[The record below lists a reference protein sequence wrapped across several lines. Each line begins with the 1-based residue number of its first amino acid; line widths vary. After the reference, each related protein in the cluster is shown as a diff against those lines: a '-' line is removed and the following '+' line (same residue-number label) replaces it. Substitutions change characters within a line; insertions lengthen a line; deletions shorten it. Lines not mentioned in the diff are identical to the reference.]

1 MNREE
6 SKDVSRGLKTT
17 IVILAALVVVG
28 LITLPSLRRAIE
40 RISKTPQTE
49 QQARREVMQV
59 PISTPT
65 DVKVRAQMFWLSK
78 SSSSALEPTTVEI
91 PLSADPAERAKQ
103 LLIALILMP
112 PAPER
117 RTLPADATLLAFYI
131 QPDGTGIA
139 DFSDEVQTGTPSGI
153 LSEQLAVDSIV
164 QTLGANMSGIER
176 LKILIHGQDA
186 ETLAGHLDLS
196 GLFPVPSL
204 AAAPAPAA
212 PARAAAKTAPAP
224 AATTSGSGQSKP
236 AGSAPASLAPV
247 KP

>member
-1 MNREE
+1 MNRGEN
-6 SKDVSRGLKTT
+6 KGMSRGLKTT
-17 IVILAALVVVG
+17 IVVLAALVVVG
-28 LITLPSLRRAIE
+28 LITLPGLRRAIE
-40 RISKTPQTE
+40 RISKSPQTE

-78 SSSSALEPTTVEI
+78 SSPSSLEPTTVEI
-91 PLSADPAERAKQ
+91 PLSADPVERAKQ

-153 LSEQLAVDSIV
+153 LSEQLAVDSVV

-196 GLFPVPSL
+196 GLFPVPSP
-204 AAAPAPAA
+204 AAAPAPVA
-212 PARAAAKTAPAP
+212 PEPAAAKTAPASAP
-224 AATTSGSGQSKP
+224 AASGAGQNKP
-236 AGSAPASLAPV
+236 AGPAPSSPAPV